1 MAVITAAMVKELRV
15 KTDAPMMDKQGLC
28 PHRR

>member
-15 KTDAPMMDKQGLC
+15 KI
-28 PHRR
+28 RRSDDGMQKGFRQS